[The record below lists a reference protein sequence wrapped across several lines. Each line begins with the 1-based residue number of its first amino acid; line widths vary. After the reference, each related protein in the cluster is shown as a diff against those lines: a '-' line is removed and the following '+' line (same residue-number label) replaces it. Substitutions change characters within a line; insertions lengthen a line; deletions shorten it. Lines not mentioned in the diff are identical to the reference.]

1 MAWGCSHKV
10 IFCDS
15 PCGVVMDPA
24 MAIKAHGEKI
34 PNIVQLVANSSGLVM
49 NL

>member
-1 MAWGCSHKV
+1 
-10 IFCDS
+10 
-15 PCGVVMDPA
+15 MDPA